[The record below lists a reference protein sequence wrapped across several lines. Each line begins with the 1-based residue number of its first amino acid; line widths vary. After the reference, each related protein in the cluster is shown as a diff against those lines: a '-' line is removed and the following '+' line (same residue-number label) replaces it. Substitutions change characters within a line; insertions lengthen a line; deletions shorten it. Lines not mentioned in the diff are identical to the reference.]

1 MLIAGVVGPATSLK
15 AIHAALAS
23 KSQVALNPDIPHGP
37 NSYGLTYDST
47 GYERY
52 IGKVAQHTWQMFLVS
67 RVPGFMPVM
76 NKAALWRRLISEQF
90 TTPLLKAWLP
100 WIEQELIRRELL
112 VPLSCFN
119 CACGLLSATNDD
131 LDEVISDGLKGKEL
145 VIA

>member
-23 KSQVALNPDIPHGP
+23 KGDVRLNPDIPHGP
-37 NSYGLTYDST
+37 NQRDLLYDSA
-47 GYERY
+47 GYTRH
-52 IGKVAQHTWQMFLVS
+52 IGKVAEHTWQMFLIS
-67 RVPGFMPVM
+67 KVPGFMPVM
-76 NKAALWRRLISEQF
+76 NKAALWRRLISEQY

-100 WIEQELIRRELL
+100 WIEHELIRRDLL
-112 VPLSCFN
+112 VPLRCFN

-131 LDEVISDGLKGKEL
+131 LDDVVSSGLKRKEL